1 MGIYSENQMTVTL
14 KLKRIDVCT
23 VLSAMRKVKAYSD
36 DEKLENVY
44 KLILEQLDQHDLN
57 VRNHRTQ
64 STTLSLMEVLS
75 EALWDEVRKGKA
87 EDGILQQAVNVQ
99 IMVNRIVWQLNK
111 LRGEEQED
119 EKAIT

>member
-1 MGIYSENQMTVTL
+1 MGIYTENQMTVTL
-14 KLKRIDVCT
+14 KLKRIEVCT

-64 STTLSLMEVLS
+64 STTLSLMEILS

-111 LRGEEQED
+111 LRGEEQND
-119 EKAIT
+119 ADN